1 MGGCGCALAVNM
13 KVDTAASASAV
24 IAVDMPPAG
33 IIVGAPAWGAIS
45 DTYGRRTAFL
55 VSALMTATVSFAA
68 AAASSYGILLAC
80 RLLTGIGVSG
90 AVTSVRIDG
99 VALRPHCM
107 LLLSLHN
114 RLRAYT
120 VLLDS
125 VSCG

>member
-1 MGGCGCALAVNM
+1 M
-13 KVDTAASASAV
+13 KVATAAKAPAV
-24 IAVDMPPAG
+24 IAVDMLPAG
-33 IIVGAPAWGAIS
+33 IIVGAPAWGAVS

-55 VSALMTATVSFAA
+55 VSTFMTVAVSFAA
-68 AAASSYGILLAC
+68 AAASSYGMLLAC
-80 RLLTGIGVSG
+80 RLLAGIGVSG

>member
-1 MGGCGCALAVNM
+1 ML
-13 KVDTAASASAV
+13 
-24 IAVDMPPAG
+24 PAG
-33 IIVGAPAWGAIS
+33 IIVGAPAWGAVS

-55 VSALMTATVSFAA
+55 VSTFIAVAASFSA
-68 AAASSYGILLAC
+68 AAASSYGMLLAC
-80 RLLTGIGVSG
+80 RLLDGIGVSG